1 MKNGAMG
8 IVVLI
13 LAVVVLFWVLKIAFK
28 LALLAVVAV
37 GAVALFYAVRNRI
50 GGPRA

>member
-1 MKNGAMG
+1 MKNGAIG
-8 IVVLI
+8 VIVLI

-28 LALLAVVAV
+28 LALLAAVVV
-37 GAVALFYAVRNRI
+37 GAAALFYAVRNRI